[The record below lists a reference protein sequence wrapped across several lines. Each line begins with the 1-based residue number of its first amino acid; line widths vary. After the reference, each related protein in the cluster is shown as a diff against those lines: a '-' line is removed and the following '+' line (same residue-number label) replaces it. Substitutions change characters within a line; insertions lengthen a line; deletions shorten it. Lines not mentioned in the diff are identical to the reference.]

1 MGAAIKWT
9 LLAIGLVVLGFAFYV
24 TKLNYD
30 SGVSINSDI
39 NRRFVTAGAQV
50 QVLDGANAS
59 SKTLSERDLGLIGQA
74 AVSEFL
80 ISFQIVSSYT
90 QHGTVPGSIEEIESN
105 GPARQPSPKDPWG
118 NLFRVVPEGAD
129 RFLIVSG
136 GPSGTSVL
144 TAEERDALRK
154 QPLGRTYRL
163 HGKIIFNG
171 GLLMPTGESQQ
182 KSTAAHPN

>member
-74 AVSEFL
+74 AVSETL
-80 ISFQIVSSYT
+80 ASS
-90 QHGTVPGSIEEIESN
+90 GKPLC
-105 GPARQPSPKDPWG
+105 PS
-118 NLFRVVPEGAD
+118 
-129 RFLIVSG
+129 S
-136 GPSGTSVL
+136 
-144 TAEERDALRK
+144 
-154 QPLGRTYRL
+154 
-163 HGKIIFNG
+163 
-171 GLLMPTGESQQ
+171 
-182 KSTAAHPN
+182 

>member
-1 MGAAIKWT
+1 MRTTIKWV

-24 TKLNYD
+24 AKLNHD
-30 SGVSINSDI
+30 LGVSINGDI
-39 NRRFVTAGAQV
+39 NHRFATAGAQV
-50 QVLDGANAS
+50 QVLDGANAP
-59 SKTLSERDLGLIGQA
+59 SKTLNERDLGLTGQA

-80 ISFQIVSSYT
+80 MSFQIVSWYT
-90 QHGTVPGSIEEIESN
+90 QHGTVPASIEEIDSN

-118 NLFRVVPEGAD
+118 NLFGIVPEGAD

-154 QPLGRTYRL
+154 QPLGRTYQL

-171 GLLMPTGESQQ
+171 GLLMPTGEKQQ